1 MMLENDAVNDL
12 DDFPTISEMLEDFAD
27 GGSISDLE
35 MARRSEE
42 IESSFGYEDEEIQES
57 WGTPVVERKFEYDAN
72 QMSVHS
78 RDQSVSDRTDEE
90 YSELLRSLHE
100 LTARVGE
107 LTQISKQIHSD
118 VHKREPSF
126 HKRNPSNGRNAGL
139 MASPKHGRNDSNMSM
154 HGRNVSHT
162 SMHVNT
168 SMHGRNASNT
178 SLHGRNGSHTSS
190 VNAVKPYSPKR
201 PKINTSIVSFVSSVS
216 SSSPD
221 SKIPRTPPAVP
232 RKPLGLVS
240 EYNGGAL
247 DSEGHRK
254 MLQLQDKVN
263 RTLQRQQSQKYNPLV
278 PTKEETRALEQMPKK
293 ISLEPQSPP
302 APGRS
307 KRRLVRSLDD
317 NRTLDIDAL
326 LGPVSLDLPP
336 HLRSDLRVRP
346 PTKRSQSPPRKP
358 HSFPNAYSKLIE

>member
-1 MMLENDAVNDL
+1 MMFESNAVNNDL
-12 DDFPTISEMLEDFAD
+12 DDFPTISEMLEDFATD

-35 MARRSEE
+35 LARRSEE
-42 IESSFGYEDEEIQES
+42 IESSFGYEEEEEMQES
-57 WGTPVVERKFEYDAN
+57 WGTPVVERKIEYDAN
-72 QMSVHS
+72 QMNVHS
-78 RDQSVSDRTDEE
+78 RDQSVSERTEEE

-107 LTQISKQIHSD
+107 LTHISKQIHGD
-118 VHKREPSF
+118 IYKREPSF
-126 HKRNPSNGRNAGL
+126 HKRNPSNGRNVNAGR
-139 MASPKHGRNDSNMSM
+139 MGSPKHGRDISHMSAKAEP
-154 HGRNVSHT
+154 S
-162 SMHVNT
+162 
-168 SMHGRNASNT
+168 
-178 SLHGRNGSHTSS
+178 
-190 VNAVKPYSPKR
+190 YSPKR
-201 PKINTSIVSFVSSVS
+201 PKQNTSIVSFVSSVS

-221 SKIPRTPPAVP
+221 SISRKNLSIPRTPPAVS

-302 APGRS
+302 PSRS
-307 KRRLVRSLDD
+307 KRRLVRSLDDNNNTKGKPRAHLLFID

-326 LGPVSLDLPP
+326 LGPVNLDLPP

-346 PTKRSQSPPRKP
+346 PIRRSQSPPRKP
-358 HSFPNAYSKLIE
+358 HSFPNAYTRLIE